1 MVKRNAADRGAAG
14 VGQLDHR
21 HLNRPGFF
29 RLIGEERVIH
39 VDHPTG
45 ISANAKPQIIATVE
59 AMILLSPHS
68 TSATAQAVSTSGA
81 IASAAFTERLSSTEE
96 SEVPIKL
103 AIPKLS

>member
-1 MVKRNAADRGAAG
+1 M
-14 VGQLDHR
+14 
-21 HLNRPGFF
+21 
-29 RLIGEERVIH
+29 IH

-103 AIPKLS
+103 AIPKLSSTSVRPSTSNPARVMYTGRI